1 LANIEIVMTTVIR
14 KILVANR
21 GEIAARVL
29 RSINNAGYR
38 SIAVFS
44 EADAGAPHVAI
55 ADQAVCIGPPPVS
68 ESYLSI
74 PAILEAAR
82 ITGADAVHPGYG
94 FLSENADFVAA
105 CAEAGLLFIGPSA
118 ESIRLMGDKRLA
130 KERMIAAGVPCIP
143 GYQGAD
149 QSVSAMRLAAADI
162 GYPLMIKASAGGGG
176 RGIRLIHE
184 ETELEAAMNS
194 AASEARNAFG
204 DGTLYLEKAI
214 FGARHIEVQVVADSH
229 GTTLHLGERDCSAQ
243 RRNQKVVEEAPSSAV
258 SAKLRERMCADAVA
272 AAKSINYLGVGTIEF
287 LLDHEGSHYFL
298 EMNTRLQVEH
308 PVTEMVTGLD
318 LVDLQLRVAAGQP
331 LGLTQDAVRFYGHAF
346 EARLYT
352 EDPTEGFTPRTG
364 TVSAWR
370 PATGAHVRIDAG
382 IVEGQAITPFYDPMV
397 AKIIAWGV
405 TRDDARR
412 RLARAVADTVLMGV
426 GNNRRYLHRLLN
438 DPALIAGEV
447 TTDYLNSQQA
457 LCEPEDTPP
466 IMKAVAATLLCWPP
480 AVTLDAW
487 RQGGDGAWTITFT
500 DSDEPARVTRARN
513 GQVTVTWAD
522 TQVQFMPLA
531 RSDGIMRIL
540 IGSVQETIQY
550 CQQLNSVEL
559 SWQGLDAAFVE
570 HDTRTPDAQAGGS
583 GTLRAPMSAS
593 VINVMVA
600 VGEQV
605 QLHQPLFVLE
615 AMKMELEIRAEVAG
629 TVVSVNTKK
638 GAQVSAQ
645 QVLAEI
651 VDQEA
656 AS

>member
-1 LANIEIVMTTVIR
+1 MTTVIR

>member
-1 LANIEIVMTTVIR
+1 MTTVIR

-21 GEIAARVL
+21 GEIAARIL

-44 EADAGAPHVAI
+44 EADAGAPHVTI
-55 ADQAVCIGPPPVS
+55 ADQAICIGPPPVS

-74 PAILEAAR
+74 PAIIAAAR
-82 ITGADAVHPGYG
+82 RTGADAIHPGYG
-94 FLSENADFVAA
+94 FLSENADFVTA
-105 CAEAGLLFIGPSA
+105 CSEAGLLFIGPSA
-118 ESIRLMGDKRLA
+118 DSIRLMGDKRLA
-130 KERMIAAGVPCIP
+130 KNRMIAAGVPCIP

-149 QSVSAMRLAAADI
+149 QSLGAMRLAAAEI

-176 RGIRLIHE
+176 RGIRLIHA
-184 ETELEAAMNS
+184 ETELEAAMSS

-214 FGARHIEVQVVADSH
+214 FGARHIEVQVVADSQ

-258 SAKLRERMCADAVA
+258 SAELRKRMCADAVA
-272 AAKSINYLGVGTIEF
+272 AAKSIGYLGVGTIEF
-287 LLDHEGSHYFL
+287 LLDHEGRHYFL

-318 LVDLQLRVAAGQP
+318 LVDLQLRIAAGQP
-331 LGLTQDAVRFYGHAF
+331 LGFTQEDVHFHGHAF

-352 EDPTEGFTPRTG
+352 EDPAEGFTPRTG

-370 PATGAHVRIDAG
+370 PAIGPHVRIDSG
-382 IVEGQAITPFYDPMV
+382 IVEGQTITPFYDPMV
-397 AKIIAWGV
+397 AKLIAWGT

-412 RLARAVADTVLMGV
+412 RLARAVDDTVFMGV

-438 DPALIAGEV
+438 DPVLIAGEV
-447 TTDYLNSQQA
+447 TTDYLNSQQT
-457 LCEPEDTPP
+457 LCDLEDTPP
-466 IMKAVAATLLCWPP
+466 IMRAVAATLLCWPA
-480 AVTLDAW
+480 AVTLDGW
-487 RQGGDGAWTITFT
+487 RQGGDGAWTVVFA
-500 DSDEPARVTRARN
+500 DSSKPAQVRRARN
-513 GQVTVTWAD
+513 GEVTVTWAD
-522 TQVQFMPLA
+522 TQVRFMPLA
-531 RSDGIMRIL
+531 RGDGALRISTA
-540 IGSVQETIQY
+540 SVQETVQY
-550 CQQLNSVEL
+550 CQRLNSVEVC
-559 SWQGLDAAFVE
+559 WRGLDAAFVE
-570 HDTRTPDAQAGGS
+570 HDTRAPDLQAGGS

-600 VGEQV
+600 VGDQV
-605 QLHQPLFVLE
+605 RLHQPLFVLE

-629 TVVSVNTKK
+629 TVMSVNTKT

-651 VDQEA
+651 VNVEA
-656 AS
+656 TS